1 MSSRAVVA
9 GLPLVAGSILISI
22 AVLNLPF
29 PEGAFIM
36 EWMGA
41 FLALYGLSYLAGSRV
56 AIPLS
61 GAVLV
66 AGSLGDIT
74 LLGGLN
80 PLDWIM
86 VNYMVFVHAM
96 VGSMAGAYAAGAT
109 SGSLGPRARARS

>member
-1 MSSRAVVA
+1 MSSRVVA
-9 GLPLVAGSILISI
+9 GLPLVTGSIMISV

-41 FLALYGLSYLAGSRV
+41 FLAFYGLSYLVGTRSVLPFA
-56 AIPLS
+56 

-66 AGSLGDIT
+66 GGSLGDMA

-80 PLDWIM
+80 PVDWIM
-86 VNYMVFVHAM
+86 VNYMVFVHAV
-96 VGSMAGAYAAGAT
+96 VGSMAGHMMR
-109 SGSLGPRARARS
+109 GSIGPARVRS

>member
-1 MSSRAVVA
+1 MSSRSLTA

-22 AVLNLPF
+22 AALNLPF

-56 AIPLS
+56 AITLS

-66 AGSLGDIT
+66 AGSLGDMT

-80 PLDWIM
+80 PLGWIM
-86 VNYMVFVHAM
+86 VNYMVFVHAALGAL
-96 VGSMAGAYAAGAT
+96 VGHMMREN
-109 SGSLGPRARARS
+109 LGKG

>member
-1 MSSRAVVA
+1 MSSRSLTA
-9 GLPLVAGSILISI
+9 GLPLAAGSIMISI

-56 AIPLS
+56 AMAIS

-66 AGSLGDIT
+66 SGSLGDMA
-74 LLGGLN
+74 LLGGLS
-80 PLDWIM
+80 PPDWIM
-86 VNYMVFVHAM
+86 VNYMVFIHAAL
-96 VGSMAGAYAAGAT
+96 GALAGRAMRET
-109 SGSLGPRARARS
+109 LGKG

>member
-1 MSSRAVVA
+1 MSSRGVVA
-9 GLPLVAGSILISI
+9 GLPLFAGSIMISV
-22 AVLNLPF
+22 AVLNFPF

-66 AGSLGDIT
+66 AGSLGDMT

-86 VNYMVFVHAM
+86 VNYMVFVHAALGTLVGYM
-96 VGSMAGAYAAGAT
+96 VRENLSEG
-109 SGSLGPRARARS
+109 

>member
-1 MSSRAVVA
+1 MSSRSLIA
-9 GLPLVAGSILISI
+9 GLPLAAGSVMIFV

-66 AGSLGDIT
+66 AGSFGDMA
-74 LLGGLN
+74 LLGELN
-80 PLDWIM
+80 PVDWIM
-86 VNYMVFVHAM
+86 VNYMVFVHAALGAL
-96 VGSMAGAYAAGAT
+96 VGQVIKGI
-109 SGSLGPRARARS
+109 PPHENR

>member
-1 MSSRAVVA
+1 M
-9 GLPLVAGSILISI
+9 ISI

-41 FLALYGLSYLAGSRV
+41 FLALYGLSYLKGSRV
-56 AIPLS
+56 ALTFS
-61 GAVLV
+61 GVALV
-66 AGSLGDIT
+66 AGSLGDMA

-86 VNYMVFVHAM
+86 VNYMVFVHAALGAL
-96 VGSMAGAYAAGAT
+96 VGHMMRVI
-109 SGSLGPRARARS
+109 PPHENR

>member
-1 MSSRAVVA
+1 MSSRGLTA
-9 GLPLVAGSILISI
+9 GLPLAAGSIMILI
-22 AVLNLPF
+22 AVLGLPF

-41 FLALYGLSYLAGSRV
+41 FLALYGLSYLEGTGV
-56 AIPLS
+56 AISLS
-61 GAVLV
+61 GAILV

-86 VNYMVFVHAM
+86 VNYMVFIHA
-96 VGSMAGAYAAGAT
+96 AL
-109 SGSLGPRARARS
+109 GSLVGNIIKRGVNPA